1 MIVFTNLLGFWAL
14 LGIPAV
20 ILIHFLQ
27 KQAET
32 VTVSTL
38 FLLES
43 LEKESTEG
51 RKIDRLKNSI
61 PLWLQLLVVLLATWL
76 LTQPRWI
83 REHSVQKVGL
93 VFDSSASMSAFKPD
107 LLDILPSELAGLG
120 QGATT
125 VEFFALD
132 SHLDSPSIYQGTS
145 PQELGEGLADWNPF
159 RSAHDPGPALRVGRG
174 LCGEGGILIFV
185 TDHPTESPGYRARVL
200 AVGKP
205 IENVGFA
212 GLEVDSSTDT
222 PSWQALV
229 KNYGS
234 AASSGE
240 WFVEVESQLS
250 PGRPLVLEPGETRL
264 LKGQFP
270 GGRDRMTLTL
280 SDDAFIQ
287 DNTLPMLIPRPK
299 PLVVAVDGSGDP
311 LPVFERI
318 VGSLGNIVT
327 ADADNPPDLFLEVY
341 NPISPGEIQNASL
354 VMVAQP
360 QPGRYFIRG
369 RIAATNH
376 PLIEGLNWQGL
387 IARVSPGI
395 PPADPDV
402 VLLWQGERPMII
414 LRETG
419 ELRQLIFNFD
429 VPGSNAETLP
439 AFVILVHRFIERIR
453 SEKVGHFSF
462 NGEVNQPLA
471 VAYRPGGDGR
481 EIRFQGTNTPVP
493 ENRGKVITSPSRPGF
508 FEVYQGSERLV
519 SGAVHFADA
528 RESDFSGAGTD
539 SQLSDLTG
547 TISEVHTEEDR
558 WWQLW
563 AILILAALVSSWYF
577 TNRSREPVRG

>member
-27 KQAET
+27 RQAET
-32 VTVSTL
+32 LTVSTL

-43 LEKESTEG
+43 LEKESVEG

-61 PLWLQLLVVLLATWL
+61 PLWLQLLAVLLATWI
-76 LTQPRWI
+76 LTQPRWV

-93 VFDSSASMSAFKPD
+93 VFDSSASMSAFKSD
-107 LLDILPSELAGLG
+107 LMKVLPSELSGLG

-125 VEFFALD
+125 VEFFAID
-132 SHLDSPSIYQGTS
+132 SHLDSPSIYRGTS
-145 PQELGEGLADWNPF
+145 TGELVETLEAWNPF
-159 RSAHDPGPALRVGRG
+159 RSAHDPGPALRVARS
-174 LCGEGGILIFV
+174 LCGEGGTLIFV
-185 TDHPTESPGYRARVL
+185 TDHPIESPGYRAHVL

-212 GLEVDSSTDT
+212 GLEIDRSTDR

-234 AASSGE
+234 AVFSGE
-240 WFVEVESQLS
+240 WFVEIESQLS
-250 PGRPLVLEPGETRL
+250 PGRSLVLEPGETRL

-270 GGRDRMTLTL
+270 AGRDRLTL
-280 SDDAFIQ
+280 KLSEDDFPR
-287 DNTLPMLIPRPK
+287 DNTLPILVPMPK
-299 PLVVAVDGSGDP
+299 RLGIAVNGTGD
-311 LPVFERI
+311 LLKVFERLL
-318 VGSLGNIVT
+318 GSIENIAT
-327 ADADNPPDLFLEVY
+327 PDTDNPPDLFFEGY
-341 NPISPGEIQNASL
+341 NPISPGDLRRVSL
-354 VMVAQP
+354 VMLAQP

-387 IARVSPGI
+387 IARVSPGM
-395 PPADPDV
+395 PPADGDV
-402 VLLWQGERPMII
+402 VLLWQGDRPMII

-419 ELRQLIFNFD
+419 ELRQMIFNFD

-439 AFVILVHRFIERIR
+439 AFVILVHRYIERIR
-453 SEKVGHFSF
+453 SEMVAGFSF
-462 NGEVNQPLA
+462 NGEVNQRVA
-471 VAYRPGGDGR
+471 VAYRPGGEPR
-481 EIRFQGTNTPVP
+481 EIRFGGRITPVP
-493 ENRGKVITSPSRPGF
+493 ENRGKVIASPSQPGF

-519 SGAVHFADA
+519 TGAVHFADT
-528 RESDFSGAGTD
+528 READFSAAGSD
-539 SQLSDLTG
+539 SELSKLSG
-547 TISEVHTEEDR
+547 TISEVHTEEDG

-563 AILILAALVSSWYF
+563 AILILVALVSSWYF
-577 TNRSREPVRG
+577 GNRSPEMVRT